1 LVISRIHGHSALRG
15 SHHLAFVALA
25 EEANVP
31 PRIMIIVG
39 HRASPALTTP
49 PRRKGSR
56 TMNDEQQSGVGFFRG
71 LLAVLRGTA
80 HAFGRLLS
88 LIGRGL
94 AAVTRRSRHKKGD
107 GTQEH

>member
-1 LVISRIHGHSALRG
+1 LFSEVIISLP
-15 SHHLAFVALA
+15 
-25 EEANVP
+25 EEANVR

-39 HRASPALTTP
+39 HRAPPALTAT

-88 LIGRGL
+88 LFGRGL
-94 AAVTRRSRHKKGD
+94 AAVTRRSRRKTGG